1 MELFADSQPV
11 SVSQLNS
18 LAKQLLEQNLIGL
31 WVTGEISNL
40 TRANSGHYYFALK
53 DEKAQIRCA
62 LFKSFADCLTFPLQE
77 GDAVEL
83 SGKITLYEARGE
95 YQIVVQEI
103 RQTGAGRL
111 YAAYEALK
119 KRLQQEGLFES
130 SNKKTLPKF
139 PKTIGIVTSPMA
151 AALRDVVTTLRRRM
165 PSIDVIVY
173 PTAVQG
179 KGSEHEIAKA
189 IATANQRNEVDLLI
203 ICRGGGSIEDL
214 WAFNEEVVVR
224 SIAESKLPTISGVG
238 HETDFTLCDFVAD
251 IRAAT
256 PTAAAEIATPDR
268 IEYLTRV
275 NNYAKQL
282 QQILQQRYF
291 NNSQHVD
298 RLEKLLRSPKE
309 LLLFQ
314 RRKIDELSQQNKIN
328 ILRIISMYQQK
339 LQTHTTIVNQSRP
352 DIIVCRKKLEA
363 TEKILNQ
370 EKTRKLNQSLQYI
383 EIMEE
388 LLNAVAPQKVLQRGF
403 SVVTDSRGKIV
414 TSPQKLRLG
423 QGLDIRFAEG
433 TTHVIV
439 AQDNKQK
446 DLFD

>member
-1 MELFADSQPV
+1 MGLFPDNQPI
-11 SVSQLNS
+11 SVSQLN
-18 LAKQLLEQNLIGL
+18 LLVKQLLEQNLIGL
-31 WVTGEISNL
+31 WVSGEISNL
-40 TRANSGHYYFALK
+40 TRASSGHYYFALK
-53 DEKAQIRCA
+53 DERAQIRCA
-62 LFKSFADCLTFPLQE
+62 LFKSFADTLTFPLQE

-119 KRLQQEGLFES
+119 KRLHSEGLFDNS
-130 SNKKTLPKF
+130 RKKTLPKF
-139 PKTIGIVTSPMA
+139 PKTVGIVTSPAA
-151 AALRDVVTTLRRRM
+151 AALRDVVTTLHKRM
-165 PSIDVIVY
+165 PMINVIVY

-189 IATANQRNEVDLLI
+189 IATANRRCEVDLLI

-224 SIAESKLPTISGVG
+224 AVAESKLPTVSGVG
-238 HETDFTLCDFVAD
+238 HETDFTLCDFAAD
-251 IRAAT
+251 MRAPT
-256 PTAAAEIATPDR
+256 PTAAAQIAAPDR
-268 IEYLTRV
+268 MEYLTYID
-275 NNYAKQL
+275 NYKKQM
-282 QQILQQRYF
+282 QQILRQRYF
-291 NNSQHVD
+291 NNSQHID

-309 LLLFQ
+309 LLMSQ
-314 RRKIDELSQQNKIN
+314 RKRIEELSQQNKIN
-328 ILRIISMYQQK
+328 ILRIINLYQQK
-339 LQTHTTIVNQSRP
+339 IQIQTNIVNQFLP
-352 DIIVCRKKLEA
+352 DTIVCRKQLDII
-363 TEKILNQ
+363 EKTLNQ
-370 EKTRKLNQSLQYI
+370 EKVRKLTQLSQRI

-403 SVVTDSRGKIV
+403 SVVMDSRGKIIS
-414 TSPQKLRLG
+414 SPQRLRLG

-439 AQDNKQK
+439 AQENKQK